1 MTNYKLT
8 YFDLRG
14 RGEIIRL
21 VFAAAGVQYE
31 DYRIKSEWAELKAR
45 KLAVHVN
52 LVLTRFF
59 MRLQWRIEDLHNG
72 DRRFGGTEDPQ

>member
-45 KLAVHVN
+45 KLAVNVN

-59 MRLQWRIEDLHNG
+59 MRLQ
-72 DRRFGGTEDPQ
+72 

>member
-1 MTNYKLT
+1 MSVLRVFAAVNHFWTMTNYKLT

-45 KLAVHVN
+45 KLAVNVN

-59 MRLQWRIEDLHNG
+59 MRLQ
-72 DRRFGGTEDPQ
+72 